1 MLAQA
6 NRITSGSDYKAV
18 VRRGARVVSPHFVA
32 YLRANPAGDLP
43 SNASALPVRFGFIVA
58 KNVGGAVTRNRVRR
72 RLKAAGFSLLP
83 EISPGTDVVL
93 RALPSS
99 ADAQWAVLREEL
111 SGTIVRGRRRR

>member
-32 YLRANPAGDLP
+32 YLRSNPGSELP
-43 SNASALPVRFGFIVA
+43 SNAPASPVRFGFIVA

-72 RLKAAGFSLLP
+72 RLKAAGFSLLS

-99 ADAQWAVLREEL
+99 AEADWAVLREEL
-111 SGTIVRGRRRR
+111 CGTIVRGRRRR